1 MTLHTVS
8 TLSIKIGIAEGRII
22 NILKYAYKLE
32 GALKTDT
39 PIPEAIANAI
49 IKYYDIQ
56 NNNSQAQSFANFY
69 LKDKEKTW
77 NNPVIETKQ
86 SNYTPGTI
94 SEGEV
99 YQIDNER
106 KLIKVKFKEINHKEG
121 FFSTKIVIDRPS
133 RKGIVSFDEWD
144 WELIY
149 KLDNLPK
156 IGSRHDFII
165 LQNNT
170 NNDLILSR
178 RQTIDPPDPQYGI
191 GRIVCHHNDKQ
202 FVCVRT
208 TNGGYG
214 FIAYKDLIPFDI
226 KDGERV
232 HLQLIKKFKKAFE
245 NHTFYFAQ
253 YGIEDS
259 NSVGRETYYRNMS
272 GLNMLEKNDIE
283 YIFGTKSWEDFVK
296 RYHDNQPLLGKI
308 TGIND
313 GGYLLESIGQE
324 KFELFCPF
332 KQSPTWIDKSI
343 NDKMI
348 GLKWLVKIISDPE
361 GEGNNTVVSA
371 KLKSED
377 YDIILEDDGYYPA
390 IVCSC
395 NDNGANIL
403 IEEIVPRFIPNKYIS
418 WEKNNDAK
426 TELTLGEICYVKVI
440 KNEKGAIASIRDT
453 IVDPWLCVEEQLPI
467 GLVVETSILKREESY
482 ILVYLGKYIGFLPAK
497 EISWTETFTPDCRE
511 TDLPD
516 PLRVVITNYDEK
528 HKTVQVSI
536 RKLISDPWETIDS
549 YISKGDKVTATI
561 MDLTISGAKLNVGEL
576 GFKGYLSYR
585 DVDWCK
591 YIDKDSFPYAV
602 GKQISVIVTH
612 VNNERR
618 QITCSLKEMVVNP
631 WEELDGKDT
640 VVGLVSKV
648 YDNHADVLI
657 DGGIECTCRE
667 SLDSNCEGQIL
678 SFEILHL
685 NVAAQQISISL
696 RKKEIEQLNVSAVGK
711 MFKEYRNLS
720 AADKELS
727 TVTNNEG
734 DVEVYRDFTIKEVSS
749 TGRVTAVYAEEDDE
763 YENGILLPSSIK
775 IKGNPVHIIFARQI
789 IKQHVLPG
797 NTLKFRITTKYKEFN
812 YAVLELDA
820 TDLLELDTIA
830 LDDMASLTSIHGVE
844 ATVLHNMNTVR
855 NIFVVW
861 KGYFGY
867 IPRIELTMTDDNI
880 PETLRVKAIIA
891 PKHPGQMIRFTAV
904 DKEEEEEKEQELE
917 AEKEV
922 AKNLDAELLD
932 CYNDIN
938 RRKEFNPQLP
948 DYYPYGLQIRYNPEK
963 HKELAELLIADQSY
977 FSSQT
982 FFLDCVRNKQ
992 GGYWLTVFNTTISIT
1007 AFCREKEKDDEI
1019 RIVECN
1025 LNVVESSEKSRHY
1038 GGRPL
1043 RIAGENLQIIPLNSS
1058 ALPPAQ
1064 QDTDLIIAFL
1074 IYNREVLPKLRE
1086 LSRDGLKKR
1095 GEDYLTL
1102 QELLKMDLEREISLC
1117 SKDVKIRTLIKEDA
1131 GSLGGTG
1138 LIFEATIDAFN
1149 EIMSN
1154 DDSEEG
1160 LKVLLKPN
1168 DNEPFKDQRPS
1179 GILKYLGSDRW
1190 IIELFPNRNF
1200 DFEALKEQGLQIK
1213 RYPNIRHL
1221 NKQIWA
1227 IDNFV
1232 YERNGLDIFSKIARE
1247 KLKPVVFPPIEK
1259 IDANPHFHLQDP
1271 TDSQANALKMALG
1284 GSQITLI
1291 QGPPGTGKSTV
1302 IVDII
1307 RNLVKEHKKVLV
1319 CTQSVAPVEELYY
1332 KLSGRRSD
1340 KLVGE
1345 PVKVDGHALR
1355 CAYLRD
1361 DESMEISGSVEELRK
1376 AIKDMMLLVKK
1387 LHTVNSS
1394 ANELSIAG
1402 LKKSKEALDTHHK
1415 EESNEVT
1422 RKFEKDILPQSN
1434 DVLHILKEYHDALNK
1449 EDVENFSS
1457 EQHSLNM
1464 EAVDVVFGTCI
1475 GVGVNPYLR
1484 ELHFDTLIIDEAGK
1498 ANYAESLVPMM
1509 MADEYILVGDDKQ
1522 LPPYT
1527 NSELVE
1533 ELAARNLENDK
1544 SESEEESNASA
1555 PRTLEAEKGRI
1566 MEAVGKSLFGDLKS
1580 RLPESNQIML
1590 SKQFRMHPEIGG
1602 FVSKLFYEG
1611 KVMSIPKTE
1620 ERTINIA
1627 GLERAIK
1634 FIDTSGMGSKAR
1646 ESRQGGMS
1654 LYNEGEIQV
1663 IEQQLLPMLESALES
1678 GRTVGVLSPYSA
1690 QVMRMRERFPKLKR
1704 HIFTIDSIQG
1714 EEYDIVVFSFV
1725 RNTQSGSLN
1734 FIDDLRRLNVSF
1746 SRAKCNLIMVG
1757 HLDTLKNKSLHK
1769 VDQDAV
1775 MAVINEIENKKVE
1788 VVAHH
1793 GAMQQLY
1800 NDFPPESCCLIN
1812 NLDCPYHVFED
1823 CRPTKNGQF
1832 TSLYKGS
1839 LLTLYNP
1846 ILHVIPK
1853 EKRPERFRASLIG
1866 YKDGKPHTMIEP
1878 IGFWLSKQSTLK
1890 NFEFSA
1896 IVNRWEHS
1904 NLTLEMPD
1912 KTLIALSI
1920 PNSLSFVQG
1929 TKVKIEVCNNSKFT
1943 VKPIENE

>member
-8 TLSIKIGIAEGRII
+8 TLSIKLAIAEGRIM

-32 GALKTDT
+32 GVLKTDS
-39 PIPEAIANAI
+39 PIPEQIANAI
-49 IKYYDIQ
+49 IEYYDIQ
-56 NNNSQAQSFANFY
+56 DNNSQAQSFANFY

-77 NNPVIETKQ
+77 NNPVIEKKQ
-86 SNYTPGTI
+86 SNYTPGTTL
-94 SEGEV
+94 EGEV
-99 YQIDNER
+99 YQIDYER
-106 KLIKVKFKEINHKEG
+106 KVIKVKFKDIYHKEG

-149 KLDNLPK
+149 KSDNLPK
-156 IGSRHDFII
+156 IGSRHDFLI
-165 LQNNT
+165 LQNNPD
-170 NNDLILSR
+170 NDLILSR
-178 RQTIDPPDPQYGI
+178 RQAIDPPEPQYGI
-191 GRIVCHHNDKQ
+191 GQ
-202 FVCVRT
+202 
-208 TNGGYG
+208 
-214 FIAYKDLIPFDI
+214 
-226 KDGERV
+226 
-232 HLQLIKKFKKAFE
+232 
-245 NHTFYFAQ
+245 
-253 YGIEDS
+253 IEE
-259 NSVGRETYYRNMS
+259 RETYYRNMS
-272 GLNMLEKNDIE
+272 GLNKFERNDIE
-283 YIFGTKSWEDFVK
+283 DLFGVDSEEDFIK
-296 RYHDNQPLLGKI
+296 RYHDGLPLLGEI

-313 GGYLLESIGQE
+313 GGFLLESIGQE
-324 KFELFCPF
+324 NFELFCPF
-332 KQSPTWIDKSI
+332 SQSWIDKSI

-348 GLKWLVKIISDPE
+348 GLKWFVKIKSNPE
-361 GEGNNTVVSA
+361 EGGNNTVVSA
-371 KLKSED
+371 KFEKND
-377 YDIILEDDGYYPA
+377 YDGILELDGYYPA
-390 IVCSC
+390 IVSSC
-395 NDNGANIL
+395 NDKGANVL
-403 IEEIVPRFIPNKYIS
+403 IEEMVPLFIPNKYIS
-418 WEKNNDAK
+418 WKKNNDAQK
-426 TELTLGEICYVKVI
+426 NLTPGETCHVKVI
-440 KNEKGAIASIRDT
+440 KNEKGFIASIRDT
-453 IVDPWLCVEEQLPI
+453 TVDPWLCVEERLPI
-467 GLVVETSILKREESY
+467 GLVVETSILRREEKY
-482 ILVYLGKYIGFLPAK
+482 ILVCLGEYIGFLPAE
-497 EISWTETFTPDCRE
+497 EISWTEFTPDCGE

-516 PLRVVITNYDEK
+516 SLRVVITNYDEE
-528 HKTVQVSI
+528 HKTVKVSL
-536 RKLISDPWETIDS
+536 RKVIQDPWERIDS
-549 YISKGDKVTATI
+549 HISIGDKVTATI
-561 MDLTISGAKLNVGEL
+561 MDLTIRGAKLNVGDL

-585 DVDWCK
+585 DVDWCR
-591 YIDKDSFPYAV
+591 YIDKESFPYAV
-602 GKQISVIVTH
+602 GEQISVMVTH
-612 VNNERR
+612 LDKERR
-618 QITCSLKEMVVNP
+618 QITCSLKELVSNP

-640 VVGLVSKV
+640 VDGLVYKV
-648 YDNHADVLI
+648 YDNHADVMI
-657 DGGIECTCRE
+657 DGYNIECTCRE
-667 SLDSNCEGQIL
+667 SLDPNCEGEIL

-696 RKKEIEQLNVSAVGK
+696 RKKEIEQLNVSAVGE
-711 MFKEYRNLS
+711 MFKEYRSLS

-727 TVTNNEG
+727 TVTNKEG
-734 DVEVYRDFTIKEVSS
+734 KAEVYRDFTIKEVSS
-749 TGRVTAVYAEEDDE
+749 TGRVTAVYAEEDNE
-763 YENGILLPSSIK
+763 YENGILLPGSIK
-775 IKGNPVHIIFARQI
+775 IKGNLVHIIFARQI

-797 NTLKFRITTKYKEFN
+797 NTLKFRITHIYKEFN

-830 LDDMASLTSIHGVE
+830 LDDMASLTSVHGVE

-867 IPRIELTMTDDNI
+867 IPRIELTITDDNI

-891 PKHPGQMIRFTAV
+891 PEHPGQMIRFTAV

-922 AKNLDAELLD
+922 AANLDGELLD
-932 CYNDIN
+932 CYKEIN

-948 DYYPYGLQIRYNPEK
+948 DYYPYDLQIRYNPEK
-963 HKELAELLIADQSY
+963 HKDLTELLTADQTY

-982 FFLDCVRNKQ
+982 FFLDCVRNKK
-992 GGYWLTVFNTTISIT
+992 GGYWLTVFNNNISIT
-1007 AFCREKEKDDEI
+1007 ASCREKEKGSEI
-1019 RIVECN
+1019 QITESN
-1025 LNVVESSEKSRHY
+1025 LNVVESSDKNRHY

-1043 RIAGENLQIIPLNSS
+1043 RIAGEHLQIIPSNSS
-1058 ALPPAQ
+1058 VLSPAQ
-1064 QDTDLIIAFL
+1064 QDADLIMAFL
-1074 IYNREVLPKLRE
+1074 TYNREVLPKLRE
-1086 LSRDGLKKR
+1086 LSRDVMQKR
-1095 GEDYLTL
+1095 GEHYLTL
-1102 QELLKMDLEREISLC
+1102 QELLKMDLEREVSLC
-1117 SKDVKIRTLIKEDA
+1117 SKDVKIRTLLKEDA

-1138 LIFEATIDAFN
+1138 LIFEATVDAFN

-1154 DDSEEG
+1154 DDPEEG
-1160 LKVLLKPN
+1160 LKVLLKPD
-1168 DNEPFKDQRPS
+1168 DNEPFKDHKPS
-1179 GILKYLGSDRW
+1179 GILKYLGSDQW
-1190 IIELFPNRNF
+1190 IIELFPNRDF
-1200 DFEALKEQGLQIK
+1200 DFEVLKEQGLQIK

-1221 NKQIWA
+1221 EKQIGA
-1227 IDNFV
+1227 INNFV
-1232 YERNGLDIFSKIARE
+1232 YERNGLDIFSKIARN
-1247 KLKPVVFPPIEK
+1247 KLKPVVFPPIED
-1259 IDANPHFHLQDP
+1259 IEANPHFHLQDP

-1340 KLVGE
+1340 KVVGE

-1361 DESMEISGSVEELRK
+1361 DESLEISGSVEELRK

-1387 LHTVNSS
+1387 LYTVNSS
-1394 ANELSIAG
+1394 ANELSIAD
-1402 LKKSKEALDTHHK
+1402 LKKSKEALETHHK

-1434 DVLHILKEYHDALNK
+1434 DVLHILKEYHDALDK

-1457 EQHSLNM
+1457 EHRSLNM

-1533 ELAARNLENDK
+1533 EMAARKLENDK
-1544 SESEEESNASA
+1544 SESEAESDASA
-1555 PRTLEAEKGRI
+1555 PRTLEAIKERI

-1590 SKQFRMHPEIGG
+1590 SKQFRMHPEIGD
-1602 FVSKLFYEG
+1602 FVSKLFYDG
-1611 KVMSIPKTE
+1611 KIMSVPKAE

-1627 GLERAIK
+1627 GLERTIK
-1634 FIDTSGMGSKAR
+1634 FIDTSGMGSEAR
-1646 ESRQGGMS
+1646 ERRQGGMS
-1654 LYNEGEIQV
+1654 LYNEGEILV

-1678 GRTVGVLSPYSA
+1678 RKSVGILSPYSA

-1757 HLDTLKNKSLHK
+1757 HLETLKNKSLHK

-1788 VVAHH
+1788 VVALH
-1793 GAMQQLY
+1793 GAMRQLY
-1800 NDFPPESCCLIN
+1800 DDFPPESCCLIH

-1823 CRPTKNGQF
+1823 CRPTKNEQF

-1846 ILHVIPK
+1846 VLQGIPK
-1853 EKRPERFRASLIG
+1853 EERPERFRASLIG

-1878 IGFWLSKQSTLK
+1878 IGLWLSKQNTLK
-1890 NFEFSA
+1890 DFELSA
-1896 IVNRWEHS
+1896 IVNRWEPSH
-1904 NLTLEMPD
+1904 LTLEMPD
-1912 KTLIALSI
+1912 KSLISLSI
-1920 PNSLSFVQG
+1920 PSSLSFVQG
-1929 TKVKIEVCNNSKFT
+1929 TKVKIEVCKNSKFT
-1943 VKPIENE
+1943 VKPIEND

>member
-1 MTLHTVS
+1 MPLHTVS
-8 TLSIKIGIAEGRII
+8 TLSIKIGLAEGRII
-22 NILKYAYKLE
+22 NILKYEYKLE
-32 GALKTDT
+32 GALRTDS

-56 NNNSQAQSFANFY
+56 NNNSQAQSFENFY

-77 NNPVIETKQ
+77 NNPVIKAKRF
-86 SNYTPGTI
+86 NYTPGTI

-106 KLIKVKFKEINHKEG
+106 KLIKVKFKEINHEEG
-121 FFSTKIVIDRPS
+121 FFFTKIVIDRPS

-156 IGSRHDFII
+156 IGSHHDFLI
-165 LQNNT
+165 LQNNPD
-170 NNDLILSR
+170 NDLILSR
-178 RQTIDPPDPQYGI
+178 RQAIDSPEPQYGI
-191 GRIVCHHNDKQ
+191 GQIVRHHNDKQ

-214 FIAYKDLIPFDI
+214 FIAYKDLMPFDS
-226 KDGERV
+226 KDGEMV
-232 HLQLIKKFKKAFE
+232 NLQLIKKYKETFG

-259 NSVGRETYYRNMS
+259 HSEERETYYRNMS
-272 GLNMLEKNDIE
+272 GLNKFERNDIE
-283 YIFGTKSWEDFVK
+283 DLFGVNSEENFVK
-296 RYHDNQPLLGKI
+296 RYHDGQPLLSKI
-308 TGIND
+308 TGRND
-313 GGYLLESIGQE
+313 GGYLLKSIGQE
-324 KFELFCPF
+324 KFRLFCPSS
-332 KQSPTWIDKSI
+332 QSPTWIDKSI
-343 NDKMI
+343 NDKVI

-361 GEGNNTVVSA
+361 EGGNNTVVSA
-371 KLKSED
+371 KFEKKD
-377 YDIILEDDGYYPA
+377 YDGILEHDGYYKA

-395 NDNGANIL
+395 NDKGANVL
-403 IEEIVPRFIPNKYIS
+403 IEEMVPLFIPNKYIS
-418 WEKNNDAK
+418 WKKNNDAQKDLTPGK
-426 TELTLGEICYVKVI
+426 TCIIKVI
-440 KNEKGAIASIRDT
+440 KNENGVIASIRDT
-453 IVDPWLCVEEQLPI
+453 MVAPWLCVKERLPI
-467 GLVVETSILKREESY
+467 GRVVETSILKREERY
-482 ILVYLGKYIGFLPAK
+482 ILVDLGEYIGFLPAK
-497 EISWTETFTPDCRE
+497 EISWTKFTPDCRE

-516 PLRVVITNYDEK
+516 SLRVVITNYDEE
-528 HKTVQVSI
+528 HKTVNVSL
-536 RKLISDPWETIDS
+536 RKVIQDPWERIDS
-549 YISKGDKVTATI
+549 HISIGDKVTATI
-561 MDLTISGAKLNVGEL
+561 MDLTISGAKLNVGNLE
-576 GFKGYLSYR
+576 FKGYLSYR

-602 GKQISVIVTH
+602 GKQISVMVTH
-612 VNNERR
+612 VNKERR
-618 QITCSLKEMVVNP
+618 QITCSLKELVANP

-640 VVGLVSKV
+640 VDGLVGKV

-657 DGGIECTCRE
+657 DGGIECTCNE
-667 SLDSNCEGQIL
+667 SLDSNYKGQKL

-696 RKKEIEQLNVSAVGK
+696 RKKEIEQLNVFAIGE

-734 DVEVYRDFTIKEVSS
+734 EAEVYRDFTIKEVSS
-749 TGRVTAVYAEEDDE
+749 TGRVTAVYAKEDDE
-763 YENGILLPSSIK
+763 YENGILLPGSIK
-775 IKGNPVHIIFARQI
+775 IKGNPVHVIFARQI

-797 NTLKFRITTKYKEFN
+797 DTLKFRITHKYKEFN

-830 LDDMASLTSIHGVE
+830 LDDMTSLTSIHGVE

-867 IPRIELTMTDDNI
+867 IPRIEFTITDDNI

-891 PKHPGQMIRFTAV
+891 PKHPGQMIRFTTV

-922 AKNLDAELLD
+922 AANLDAELLD
-932 CYNDIN
+932 CYNEIN

-948 DYYPYGLQIRYNPEK
+948 DYYPYGLQIRYDPEK
-963 HKELAELLIADQSY
+963 HKELKELLTADQTY

-982 FFLDCVRNKQ
+982 FFLDCVRNKN

-1007 AFCREKEKDDEI
+1007 AFCHEKEEDYEI
-1019 RIVECN
+1019 QITKCN
-1025 LNVVESSEKSRHY
+1025 LNVVESSEMSRHY

-1043 RIAGENLQIIPLNSS
+1043 RISGEHLQIIPSNSS

-1064 QDTDLIIAFL
+1064 QDADLIMAFL
-1074 IYNREVLPKLRE
+1074 TYNREVLPKLRE
-1086 LSRDGLKKR
+1086 LSRDGMQKR
-1095 GEDYLTL
+1095 GEHYLTL
-1102 QELLKMDLEREISLC
+1102 QELLKMDLEREVSLC
-1117 SKDVKIRTLIKEDA
+1117 SKDVKIRTLLKEDA

-1138 LIFEATIDAFN
+1138 LIFEATVDAFN

-1154 DDSEEG
+1154 DDPEEG
-1160 LKVLLKPN
+1160 LKVLLKPD
-1168 DNEPFKDQRPS
+1168 DNEPFKDHKPS
-1179 GILKYLGSDRW
+1179 GILKYLGSDQW
-1190 IIELFPNRNF
+1190 IIELFPNRDF
-1200 DFEALKEQGLQIK
+1200 DFEVLKEQGLQIK

-1232 YERNGLDIFSKIARE
+1232 YERNGLDIFSKIARN
-1247 KLKPVVFPPIEK
+1247 KLKPVVFPPIED
-1259 IDANPHFHLQDP
+1259 IEANPHFHLQDP

-1307 RNLVKEHKKVLV
+1307 RNLVKKHKKVLV

-1340 KLVGE
+1340 KVVGE

-1361 DESMEISGSVEELRK
+1361 DESLEISGSVEELRK
-1376 AIKDMMLLVKK
+1376 AIKDMRSLVEN
-1387 LHTVNSS
+1387 LHSVNSS
-1394 ANELSIAG
+1394 ANESSIAD
-1402 LKKSKEALDTHHK
+1402 LKTLETHHK
-1415 EESNEVT
+1415 EESNEVI
-1422 RKFEKDILPQSN
+1422 RKFEKDISPQSN
-1434 DVLHILKEYHDALNK
+1434 DVLHILEEYYDALDK
-1449 EDVENFSS
+1449 EDVKNFSS
-1457 EQHSLNM
+1457 EHRSLNM

-1509 MADEYILVGDDKQ
+1509 MADEYILVGDNKQ

-1527 NSELVE
+1527 NSELLE
-1533 ELAARNLENDK
+1533 ELAARKLENDK
-1544 SESEEESNASA
+1544 SESEAESDASA
-1555 PRTLEAEKGRI
+1555 PRTLEAVKGCI

-1590 SKQFRMHPEIGG
+1590 SKQFRMHPEIGD
-1602 FVSKLFYEG
+1602 FVSKLFYDG
-1611 KVMSIPKTE
+1611 KVMSVPKAE

-1678 GRTVGVLSPYSA
+1678 GRTVGVLSPYRA

-1800 NDFPPESCCLIN
+1800 DDFPPESCCLIN

-1846 ILHVIPK
+1846 VLHGIPK
-1853 EKRPERFRASLIG
+1853 EERLERFRASLIG

-1878 IGFWLSKQSTLK
+1878 IGFWLSKQTTLK
-1890 NFEFSA
+1890 NFKLSA
-1896 IVNRWEHS
+1896 IVNRWEPF
-1904 NLTLEMPD
+1904 NLTLEMSD

-1920 PNSLSFVQG
+1920 PSSPSFIQG